1 MKNILFYGSSFV
13 PEKGGIER
21 YNFTLAG
28 IFIHLGFRV
37 EIISLNDS
45 DIELTRIFSESVGR
59 SNLHFNGF
67 TRNTIS
73 SIFRFISEIYG
84 SDIVLIGHRN
94 FLPLI
99 LIIKLL
105 APWKPIIMNAHGI
118 EIWFDQKWIYRF
130 CSTFV
135 DEVWAVSRYTVEK
148 FKSNFN
154 ASVPVRLIPNTLPER
169 FYRNSDTGILNKHND
184 IGIRFLSVCRL
195 VKSENYKGVDFS
207 LSALNLLYMKKK
219 IDSFTYCIVSKGDD
233 VERHKLLIKD
243 FAWKDQV
250 EFMTDLTDDELKRK
264 YEESHVFLLPST
276 GEGFGIVYL
285 EAMSNGCVCLGSN
298 TGGVPDVIEHLNT
311 GYLVDQPITVQTVA
325 EGIYYLL
332 NPEIRKQLAQNSIL
346 KLNEFT
352 EKTVSLKYEIA
363 LQKIQGN

>member
-1 MKNILFYGSSFV
+1 MKNILLYGSSFI

-21 YNFTLAG
+21 YNFTLTG
-28 IFIHLGFRV
+28 ILIHLGFRV
-37 EIISLNDS
+37 DIVSLNDS
-45 DIELTRIFSESVGR
+45 DIELTRIFSDSDEKSD
-59 SNLHFNGF
+59 LAFKGF
-67 TRNTIS
+67 VRNTIP
-73 SIFRFISEIYG
+73 SIFSFITKIYK
-84 SDIVLIGHRN
+84 SDIVIIGHRN

-99 LIIKLL
+99 LILKLI

-118 EIWFDQKWIYRF
+118 EIWFDQKRFYRF

-169 FYRNSDTGILNKHND
+169 FYSNQDSGILNKHNEY
-184 IGIRFLSVCRL
+184 GIRFLSVCRL

-207 LSALNLLYMKKK
+207 LSALNFLYIQKK
-219 IDSFTYCIVSKGDD
+219 IDEFTYCIVSKGDD

-298 TGGVPDVIEHLNT
+298 SGGVPDVIEHLNT
-311 GYLVDQPITVQTVA
+311 GYLVDQPITPHIVA
-325 EGIYYLL
+325 DGIYYLL
-332 NPEIRKQLAQNSIL
+332 NPEIRKQFAQNSIL

-352 EKTVSLKYEIA
+352 EKTVSLKYEMA
-363 LQKIQGN
+363 LQKIQGL